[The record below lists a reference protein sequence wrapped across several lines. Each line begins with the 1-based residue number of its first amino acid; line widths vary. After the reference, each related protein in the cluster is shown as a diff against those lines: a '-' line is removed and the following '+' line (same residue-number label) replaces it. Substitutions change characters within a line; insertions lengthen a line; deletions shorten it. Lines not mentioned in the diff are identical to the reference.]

1 MLFVSTIDSIS
12 RGLIEVCVDI
22 IQWLSRVCEHSPVI
36 FALIGAMRMRTRAR
50 TMRACACNA
59 ACAGGGRRASE
70 GEAWS
75 VDLFWSRRLC
85 GGVVPR
91 RSHSQTSPTQ
101 FIPGTPKISPGH
113 HGPKSR
119 ATVPAI
125 FREWVST
132 PDHWTAAGLGVLL
145 DQSTTYTSLASEP
158 ALTMTW
164 DSVISQSTPRSSI
177 AIIICNLQE
186 SSLLL

>member
-1 MLFVSTIDSIS
+1 M
-12 RGLIEVCVDI
+12 
-22 IQWLSRVCEHSPVI
+22 CEHSPVI

-59 ACAGGGRRASE
+59 ARTGGGRRASE
-70 GEAWS
+70 GETWS
-75 VDLFWSRRLC
+75 VEWLLFWPRRLC

-145 DQSTTYTSLASEP
+145 DQSTTYTPLASEP
-158 ALTMTW
+158 APTMTW
-164 DSVISQSTPRSSI
+164 DSVISQSTPRSSN
-177 AIIICNLQE
+177 CNTRSYCNNLQE
-186 SSLLL
+186 SSLLFYKAQ